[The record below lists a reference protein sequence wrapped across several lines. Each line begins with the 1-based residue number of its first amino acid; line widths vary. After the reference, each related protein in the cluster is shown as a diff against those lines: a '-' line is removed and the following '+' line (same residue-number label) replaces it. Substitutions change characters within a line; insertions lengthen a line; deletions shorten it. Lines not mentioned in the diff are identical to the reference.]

1 MSTLH
6 RIREIALVAALGAG
20 VFAGSATLACEE
32 PAGRQAS
39 IALFADLGQMTV
51 EASRDAAVAH
61 LGSMTVTATRLP
73 DADVQFADLGAM
85 TVTAPRTDL
94 RVADLGGLTVE
105 ATRIK
110 TVVVAARPTKRNFN

>member
-6 RIREIALVAALGAG
+6 RIREFALVATLGLG
-20 VFAGSATLACEE
+20 IVVGSVALACEE

-39 IALFADLGQMTV
+39 IALFADLGSMAV

-61 LGSMTVTATRLP
+61 LGSMTVTAERVS
-73 DADVQFADLGAM
+73 DVQFAELGAM
-85 TVTAPRTDL
+85 TVTAPRADN
-94 RVADLGGLTVE
+94 RVADLGGMTVE

-110 TVVVAARPTKRNFN
+110 TVTVAARRDGHAVN